1 MTAAANG
8 YGTGMD
14 TNDPS
19 GPHEQLGSAAV
30 SPSDSADFAAKVAD
44 TTDAVLVRVST
55 DMSGEPYH
63 LVLAELSRQLEA
75 AMITMPETWL
85 RTAAED
91 IAAGRRPHR

>member
-1 MTAAANG
+1 MAGATTG
-8 YGTGMD
+8 YLCHVD

-19 GPHEQLGSAAV
+19 GLHEQLGSAAV
-30 SPSDSADFAAKVAD
+30 SPSDSTDFAARVAD
-44 TTDAVLVRVST
+44 TTEAVLTRVST

-85 RTAAED
+85 RTAADD

>member
-1 MTAAANG
+1 
-8 YGTGMD
+8 MD
-14 TNDPS
+14 SNDPS
-19 GPHEQLGSAAV
+19 GLHEQLGSEAV
-30 SPSDSADFAAKVAD
+30 SPSDSVDFAAKVAD
-44 TTDAVLVRVST
+44 ATDAVLTRVGT